1 MNVHDELK
9 DLREKYSDLN
19 WRMNA
24 TRAALVPATDP
35 EQFSFYDH
43 FSDADIFY
51 AWEQINVSGATKFFT
66 EAGST
71 ITLTAAGVNDC
82 RWTSTVN
89 GALKLSIGHP
99 GLPCEVTTKINSA
112 GFAIDT
118 LGHTGLYMGVP
129 QGIITNAGIMFGRR
143 NTGLYAYAMSGT
155 TYNLT
160 AITTL
165 PIWLKMRIS
174 ADVNGFHVSFQYS
187 TDGIGWTTYQHI
199 PPNDFYYSTS
209 PSIPYTQNIGIVLR
223 ATAINAACTIP
234 FEFFRATRIF
244 GPGGS

>member
-1 MNVHDELK
+1 MISARDDLKNLRDQISEMNY
-9 DLREKYSDLN
+9 RLN
-19 WRMNA
+19 RISA
-24 TRAALVPATDP
+24 SITPATDP
-35 EQFSFYDH
+35 TQSAFMDH

-51 AWEQINVSGATKFFT
+51 AWKKINVSGLVKFFT

-71 ITLTAAGVNDC
+71 ITFTAAVADC

-99 GLPCEVTTKINSA
+99 GLPCEVVTKINSA
-112 GFAIDT
+112 GFAIDA

-129 QGIITNAGIMFGRR
+129 EGIVTNAGIMFGRR
-143 NTGLYAYAMSGT
+143 DTGLYAYAMSGT

-160 AITTL
+160 AVTTL

-187 TDGIGWTTYQHI
+187 TDGIVWTTYQHV
-199 PPNDFYYSTS
+199 PPNDFYYSTP
-209 PSIPYTQNIGIVLR
+209 PSIPYTQNIGLVLR
-223 ATAINAACTIP
+223 STAINASCTIP
-234 FEFFRATRIF
+234 FELFQATRIF